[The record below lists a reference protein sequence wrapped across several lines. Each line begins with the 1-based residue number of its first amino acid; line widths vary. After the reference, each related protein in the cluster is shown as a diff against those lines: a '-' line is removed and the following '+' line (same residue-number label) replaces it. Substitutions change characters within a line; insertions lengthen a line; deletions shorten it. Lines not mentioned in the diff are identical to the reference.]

1 MTVSS
6 SAPSTTRSLTG
17 TPTPTGT
24 AVAVPA
30 VRVAPRRGR
39 LRPRGVGEVT
49 ITGGPWA
56 TRQATN
62 ADATLAHVEHWLERE
77 GWLGNFDATAAG
89 RSGADRAGR
98 EFSDSE
104 TYKLLEAMAWEHGR
118 TGDTALDARLQAIV
132 ARVAAAQ
139 QADGY
144 LSTAFGRPGTPDRW
158 TDLEWGHEL
167 YCLGHLFQAG
177 VARARTAGPDLLLE
191 VCVRAAD
198 LVCEVFGPT
207 GIQSVCG
214 HPEIEPALVEL
225 HRVTGEHRYLDQAR
239 LFLER
244 RGTQVLEEVEFG
256 RSYFQDDVPI
266 RQADVLR
273 GHAVRATYLSSGAVD
288 LAVETGDDEL
298 LAAVAGQWEATVAR
312 RTYLTGGMGSRH
324 QDEAFG
330 EDFVLPPDRAYSETC
345 AGIGSVQLA
354 WRLLLAQ
361 GHARYADLIER
372 TLYNV
377 VDAGPSASGTA
388 FFYTNTLHQR
398 VLGTVPDPDHAVPR
412 AASSLRAP
420 WFAVS
425 CCPTNVARTF
435 ASLQTLLATADD
447 DGVQIHQYA
456 PATLTTTLPGDRRV
470 ALRVVTDYPRSG
482 RVEVVVDEAPA
493 GPFALGLRVPG
504 WAAGATLT
512 DAEGTRPAAPGTVT
526 TAGVL
531 AAGDRVVLD
540 LPMAP
545 RFTVADP
552 RIDAV
557 RGTVAVER
565 GPRVYCLESVDL
577 PDGQHVDDVVVDTT
591 QLPTDDG
598 GTVAVRG
605 WIRTPETGSWPYG
618 DAGPTAP
625 VDAPTAPQPIALLP
639 YADWAERGP
648 TTMRVFLPASP
659 VPSPYTPTPQTE
671 A

>member
-1 MTVSS
+1 MTLTSTTTSDDVVRTPSARGPV
-6 SAPSTTRSLTG
+6 APSRG
-17 TPTPTGT
+17 TLQPLRLDQ
-24 AVAVPA
+24 VAV
-30 VRVAPRRGR
+30 
-39 LRPRGVGEVT
+39 
-49 ITGGPWA
+49 TGGPWGR
-56 TRQATN
+56 RQDVN

-89 RSGADRAGR
+89 ASGADRAGR
-98 EFSDSE
+98 EFADSE

-118 TGDTALDARLQAIV
+118 TGDAELDARLQAIV

-139 QADGY
+139 APDGY

-177 VARARTAGPDLLLE
+177 VARARTAGPDLLLQ
-191 VCVRAAD
+191 VCTRAAD
-198 LVCEVFGPT
+198 LVCDVFGPG
-207 GIQSVCG
+207 GIESVCG

-225 HRVTGEHRYLDQAR
+225 YRVTGERRYLEQAR

-244 RGTQVLEEVEFG
+244 RGHQVLSEIEFG
-256 RSYFQDDVPI
+256 RSYFQDDEPI
-266 RQADVLR
+266 RDAEVLR

-298 LAAVAGQWEATVAR
+298 LAAVVRQWDATVAR

-361 GHARYADLIER
+361 GDPRYADLIER

-398 VLGTVPDPDHAVPR
+398 VLGTVPDPDQAVPR

-435 ASLQTLLATADD
+435 ASLQTLLATTDD
-447 DGVQIHQYA
+447 EGVQVHQYA
-456 PATLTTTLPGDRRV
+456 PATLTADLPGDRRMAV
-470 ALRVVTDYPRSG
+470 RVVTDYPRSG
-482 RVEVVVDEAPA
+482 RVEVVVDEAP
-493 GPFALGLRVPG
+493 GTPVTLTLRVPS
-504 WAAGATLT
+504 WAVGATLS
-512 DAEGTRPAAPGTVT
+512 DGGTTSPVAPGSAAVT
-526 TAGVL
+526 RVF
-531 AAGDRVVLD
+531 AAGDVVRLD
-540 LPMAP
+540 LPVAP
-545 RFTVADP
+545 RFTVADG

-565 GPRVYCLESVDL
+565 GPQVLCVESVDL
-577 PDGQHVDDVVVDTT
+577 PGRVHVDELVVDTS
-591 QLPTDDG
+591 QPPVEVDG
-598 GTVAVRG
+598 EVQVQG
-605 WIRTPETGSWPYG
+605 WLRPHADAAWPYG
-618 DAGPTAP
+618 TPGEPAPAASTPTQP
-625 VDAPTAPQPIALLP
+625 VRLAP

-648 TTMRVFLPASP
+648 TTMRVFLPAASTTAP
-659 VPSPYTPTPQTE
+659 ATTTPQE